1 VSKKSK
7 KVLGR
12 IEREKRRKKILFAS
26 IFVLISIVITAW
38 YITSRP
44 TPLYELTVDSDP
56 ISGVDF
62 TVDDVSFSTSWSG
75 DLSEGSHIVVM
86 PSTWMVGSDS
96 YAFDHWED
104 DSTSSTRT
112 VSLAADKTVIA
123 YYVEAIMPPPT
134 GTLVIH
140 TVEES
145 TNEPLGGTTIL
156 VVGPYGYD
164 AEVQSS
170 EQGVYTFESIAAG
183 AYLVAVRKTGY
194 HTHTGSTMFPLGV
207 DVEAGETTNITIELH
222 GHD

>member
-1 VSKKSK
+1 MSKKSK
-7 KVLGR
+7 KVSGR

-44 TPLYELTVDSDP
+44 TP
-56 ISGVDF
+56 
-62 TVDDVSFSTSWSG
+62 
-75 DLSEGSHIVVM
+75 
-86 PSTWMVGSDS
+86 
-96 YAFDHWED
+96 
-104 DSTSSTRT
+104 
-112 VSLAADKTVIA
+112 
-123 YYVEAIMPPPT
+123 T
-134 GTLVIH
+134 GTLVVH
-140 TVEES
+140 TIEES